1 MDVAADDSSASLDS
15 LSFAG
20 LVCIHDQQSDPR
32 RAYNDKVDLDFEFV
46 SSTNPPSLHGSSSSS
61 SKASIESHRNRGKKE
76 RSGSRSWFG
85 QKLFSSFVST
95 CRCRECHALTPTMK
109 TQAVPQGSGIK
120 LL

>member
-1 MDVAADDSSASLDS
+1 MDVAADDSSTSLDS

-20 LVCIHDQQSDPR
+20 LVCIHDQQSDSDPR

-46 SSTNPPSLHGSSSSS
+46 SSTNPPSVDGS
-61 SKASIESHRNRGKKE
+61 SKASIETRGNQGKKE
-76 RSGSRSWFG
+76 RWFG

-95 CRCRECHALTPTMK
+95 CRCRECHAVTPTMK
-109 TQAVPQGSGIK
+109 THAVPQGSGIK

>member
-20 LVCIHDQQSDPR
+20 LVCIHDQQSGSDPS

-46 SSTNPPSLHGSSSSS
+46 SSTNPPSLDGSSS
-61 SKASIESHRNRGKKE
+61 SKASIGSHRNRGKKE